1 MAESNQSVLS
11 LGAFL
16 IILVVAIVLL
26 AIGIIDLFL
35 FVPVILVLSGCLLL
49 GLAAFKPSSTTQ
61 KYALSAFYLL
71 SSGLF
76 LIALG
81 GAFYLLRVNF
91 LYSIALVLVV
101 LGAVAIA
108 AGLRRK

>member
-16 IILVVAIVLL
+16 VILVVAIVLL
-26 AIGIIDLFL
+26 ATGIIDLFL

-49 GLAAFKPSSTTQ
+49 GLAAFKPSTTQ
-61 KYALSAFYLL
+61 KYAPSAFYLL

-76 LIALG
+76 LIAVG
-81 GAFYLLRVNF
+81 GAFYLLRVVNF
-91 LYSIALVLVV
+91 LYSIALVLLV
-101 LGAVAIA
+101 LGALAIA
-108 AGLRRK
+108 AALRRK

>member
-16 IILVVAIVLL
+16 VILVVAIVLL

-49 GLAAFKPSSTTQ
+49 GLAAFKPSTTQ
-61 KYALSAFYLL
+61 KYAPSAFYLL
-71 SSGLF
+71 SSGLL

-81 GAFYLLRVNF
+81 GAFYLLRFNF
-91 LYSIALVLVV
+91 LYSIALVLLI